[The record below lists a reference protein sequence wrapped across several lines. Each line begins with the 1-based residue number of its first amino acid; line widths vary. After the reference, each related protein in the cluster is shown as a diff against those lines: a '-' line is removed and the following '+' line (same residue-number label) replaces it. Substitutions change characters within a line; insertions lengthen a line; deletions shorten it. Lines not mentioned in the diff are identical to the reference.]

1 MLNFLRSSPLFSI
14 RRLGFALLLTV
25 FVLVTDVLFI
35 RFMDIQTTADFVYE
49 TVIHT
54 LGAYG
59 GFTIM
64 ALFGKPNT
72 RR

>member
-1 MLNFLRSSPLFSI
+1 MLDILRSSPLFSI

-35 RFMDIQTTADFVYE
+35 RFMDIQSTADFVYE
-49 TVIHT
+49 TVINT

-59 GFTIM
+59 GFSIM
-64 ALFGKPNT
+64 ALFNKPNT
-72 RR
+72 SR